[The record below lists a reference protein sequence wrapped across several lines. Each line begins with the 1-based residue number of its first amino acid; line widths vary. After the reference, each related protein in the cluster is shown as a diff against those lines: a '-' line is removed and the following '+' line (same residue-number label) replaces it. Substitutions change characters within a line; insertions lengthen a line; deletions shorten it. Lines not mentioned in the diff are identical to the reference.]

1 MDGWKVYD
9 EAPCDSFRRA
19 APFAEHFMV
28 LYNLTRGKYFKS
40 KLKCSGKLSTI
51 AEHSKG
57 NVFLEVCVCWSQ
69 KVWIAGCNVREK
81 GSGSQNITG
90 PGAKMLRK
98 KLQGQE
104 GEGTFP

>member
-19 APFAEHFMV
+19 APFAKHFMV
-28 LYNLTRGKYFKS
+28 LSNLTWGKYFKS

-57 NVFLEVCVCWSQ
+57 NVFLEVCVCWNQ
-69 KVWIAGCNVREK
+69 NVWAAGCNVREK
-81 GSGSQNITG
+81 GSGSQNITR
-90 PGAKMLRK
+90 PAAKMLRK